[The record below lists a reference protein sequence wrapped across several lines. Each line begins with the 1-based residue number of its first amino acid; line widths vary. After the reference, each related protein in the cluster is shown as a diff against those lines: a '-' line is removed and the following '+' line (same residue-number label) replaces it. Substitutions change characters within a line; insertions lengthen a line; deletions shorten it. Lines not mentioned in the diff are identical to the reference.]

1 MSWYVDSFQRSVTEV
16 DDVTVV
22 QIVSYRC
29 GQFIPMKTEHAA
41 LFRSFINPEFISLIG
56 FYLQTEFFDHE
67 SVSEDMVQM
76 QVRIKEVLYVQSI
89 LVNEIFQRL
98 FFLLIVATG
107 VYHGSFKGCLLYTSD
122 AADE

>member
-107 VYHGSFKGCLLYTSD
+107 VYHGSFKGVVP
-122 AADE
+122 